1 MSSNSSIPAFYKNE
15 IREDDI
21 KKLKEIF
28 GKMEKDRKAAGF
40 LEPVD
45 YEGLQLYDYPTI
57 IKHPMDLGTCKTKLL
72 NGDYK
77 IFQELMD
84 DLNLIW
90 SNCRTYNQAG
100 SEIVK
105 CANDCDKKMRSLIEK
120 QFKNSKPKAE
130 GKAKDSKISDEDK
143 NKLIDMIRQQSDE
156 SLTQIVKIILKANP
170 DGIEDIDN
178 DKLQIKVD
186 LLTYKEFDLI
196 KECIDKSQAENNT
209 PNDAKIK
216 SD

>member
-1 MSSNSSIPAFYKNE
+1 
-15 IREDDI
+15 
-21 KKLKEIF
+21 
-28 GKMEKDRKAAGF
+28 
-40 LEPVD
+40 
-45 YEGLQLYDYPTI
+45 
-57 IKHPMDLGTCKTKLL
+57 
-72 NGDYK
+72 
-77 IFQELMD
+77 MD